1 MCQVS
6 NLSWKFNYQKSS
18 SAIPLQNVFLVVKSG
33 KVPLRKLKRIW
44 APNMDIVPVPV
55 RSVFLFPFLIM
66 LLMRSKYC
74 CSSWCFELPFSMV
87 AKSKMI
93 IKRILLS
100 YYHLVTKLLWRVSLL
115 FMFHLL
121 TFELSLLTESF
132 WKSKGNFPF
141 KYVLFFS
148 LKKCLLN
155 FQKVLCSRYKTFMIW
170 GDIFSPSY
178 YPCYKQVKTKMHLE
192 KECHP
197 IL

>member
-93 IKRILLS
+93 IKRILLGH
-100 YYHLVTKLLWRVSLL
+100 YHLVTKLLWRVSLL

-121 TFELSLLTESF
+121 TFELSLVTESF
-132 WKSKGNFPF
+132 WKLKGNFPL
-141 KYVLFFS
+141 KNVLFFS
-148 LKKCLLN
+148 LKN
-155 FQKVLCSRYKTFMIW
+155 VF
-170 GDIFSPSY
+170 
-178 YPCYKQVKTKMHLE
+178 
-192 KECHP
+192 
-197 IL
+197 

>member
-1 MCQVS
+1 MCQLS
-6 NLSWKFNYQKSS
+6 NLCLKFNYQKSS
-18 SAIPLQNVFLVVKSG
+18 SAIPLKNVFLVVKSG

-74 CSSWCFELPFSMV
+74 CSSWFFESPFSMV

-93 IKRILLS
+93 IKRILLGH
-100 YYHLVTKLLWRVSLL
+100 YHLVTKLLWRVSLL

-121 TFELSLLTESF
+121 TFELSLVTKSF
-132 WKSKGNFPF
+132 WKLKGNFPL
-141 KYVLFFS
+141 KNVLFFS
-148 LKKCLLN
+148 LKKCFLN
-155 FQKVLCSRYKTFMIW
+155 FQNVLCSRYEKYMIW
-170 GDIFSPSY
+170 GDIFSHSY
-178 YPCYKQVKTKMHLE
+178 YPCFKWVKTKMHLE

>member
-74 CSSWCFELPFSMV
+74 CSSCFFECPFSAPFSMV

-121 TFELSLLTESF
+121 TFELSLVTESF
-132 WKSKGNFPF
+132 WKLKGNFPL
-141 KYVLFFS
+141 KNVLFFP
-148 LKKCLLN
+148 LQKCFLN
-155 FQKVLCSRYKTFMIW
+155 FQKVLCSRYKKYMIW
-170 GDIFSPSY
+170 GDFFCHSS
-178 YPCYKQVKTKMHLE
+178 YPCYK
-192 KECHP
+192 
-197 IL
+197 

>member
-1 MCQVS
+1 MQRLQTKLGQIS

-74 CSSWCFELPFSMV
+74 CSSWFFEDPFSMV

-93 IKRILLS
+93 IKRILLKS
-100 YYHLVTKLLWRVSLL
+100 
-115 FMFHLL
+115 
-121 TFELSLLTESF
+121 LSLGHKVVE
-132 WKSKGNFPF
+132 KGEFIVYVSSLDLRVNLGDRFFLENF
-141 KYVLFFS
+141 
-148 LKKCLLN
+148 LKKL
-155 FQKVLCSRYKTFMIW
+155 FY
-170 GDIFSPSY
+170 FSF
-178 YPCYKQVKTKMHLE
+178 
-192 KECHP
+192 
-197 IL
+197 